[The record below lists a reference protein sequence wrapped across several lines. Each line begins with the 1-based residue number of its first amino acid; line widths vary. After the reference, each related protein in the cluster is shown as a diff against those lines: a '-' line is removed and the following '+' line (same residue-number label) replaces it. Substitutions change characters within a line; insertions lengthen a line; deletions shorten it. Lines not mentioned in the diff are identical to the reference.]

1 MHHIVS
7 SSTITQI
14 NANSPVDHKLTTSLE
29 DSDLI
34 RSLQSKIVE
43 LQSKLEM
50 NKAKNDLALEAA
62 IQRIEEEKQKQIL
75 AAEEELHNK
84 VETMMSNYVMK
95 IQMEVADALFEAEEQ
110 VVSLKRREKEYLIKT
125 TELTAKLVGEH
136 KKHSQTVA
144 KLDEKLLMEQMK
156 YSRKVK
162 ILERDNDDLRRQV
175 HSLQSQVRIFQQNIM
190 VGFP

>member
-1 MHHIVS
+1 M
-7 SSTITQI
+7 
-14 NANSPVDHKLTTSLE
+14 DHKLTTSLE

-62 IQRIEEEKQKQIL
+62 IQRIEEEKQKKIL

-136 KKHSQTVA
+136 KKYSQTVA

-175 HSLQSQVRIFQQNIM
+175 HSLQNQVRIFQQNIM
-190 VGFP
+190 VGYH